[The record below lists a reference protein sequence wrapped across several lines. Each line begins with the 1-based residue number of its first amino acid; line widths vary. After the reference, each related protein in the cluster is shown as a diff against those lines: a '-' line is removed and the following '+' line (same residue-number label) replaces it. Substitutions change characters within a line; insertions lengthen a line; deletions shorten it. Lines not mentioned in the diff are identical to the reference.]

1 MQPTNVRNL
10 KLQDLGSPLDP
21 TVGVNFTFPISA
33 ASGATNSS
41 VVYFE
46 IQPGKRLPMH
56 HDGQEEVLFVVEG
69 AGTATIGD
77 ASCAVRAGDLAV
89 VPAWVPHGVVNTSDA
104 TLRVV
109 GFFGS
114 AVIAHMFAE
123 QLFPGGGSLV
133 VLHTPAGESLQIAN
147 ALQPAGVA

>member
-46 IQPGKRLPMH
+46 IEPGKRLPMH
-56 HDGQEEVLFVVEG
+56 HDGQEEVLFVVAG
-69 AGTATIGD
+69 AGTAAIGD
-77 ASCAVRAGDLAV
+77 KTVAVRAGDLAV
-89 VPAWVPHGVVNTSDA
+89 VPAWVPHGVVNTGDT
-104 TLRVV
+104 TLKVV

-114 AVIAHMFAE
+114 AVIAHKFVE
-123 QLFPGGGSLV
+123 QIFPGGGSLV
-133 VLHTPAGESLQIAN
+133 ILHTPEGESVHIAN
-147 ALQPAGVA
+147 ALEPAGIA